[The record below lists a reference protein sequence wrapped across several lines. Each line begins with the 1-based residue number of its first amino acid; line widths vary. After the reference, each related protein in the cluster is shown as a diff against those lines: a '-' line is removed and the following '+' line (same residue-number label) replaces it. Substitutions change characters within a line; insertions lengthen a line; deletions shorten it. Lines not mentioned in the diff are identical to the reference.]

1 MKKLISKNTSKS
13 SYVNENITIDAKHG
27 EMINYFQKLN
37 ESIPKMKEE
46 IKKLVLEYNNKDY
59 TRLNDLEY
67 IFYRDSLKE
76 KITELKKKINSIEN
90 NKEINNYYLDVGTL
104 LHSYYEN
111 IETSKN
117 NDNLLIENFEDN
129 LLNYDNSDIDE
140 DNNLDDEIDNDETIH
155 EDNNRIFSKSH
166 ESSSTE
172 SNSNKKSVLHF
183 FHNRE
188 NELNQKIEQNKIDGA
203 IRKLQ
208 TLTDPLL
215 GQALQGSAEKI
226 EDKLD
231 SKIDTKQDT
240 YTSMKIS
247 DFVKEESIFKK
258 KNVLEEYLQKIDPNY
273 VSRIKIDIQIYKCPL
288 CNIDM
293 TLFPSDGIQICEQCG
308 TQQNILIESDKPS
321 FKDPPMEVCY
331 FSYKRV
337 NHFNEWL
344 AQFQA
349 KESTEIPDEVYEKIL
364 AEIKKERIVNL
375 EKLTTRKIRQYL
387 KKIKLNKYYDHAAHI
402 LYQINGVQPPTMS
415 KDLEEKLRLMF
426 KEIQSPFME
435 VCPKTRKNFLNYSYI
450 LHKFV
455 ELLGLDEYKVNFPL
469 LKDREKLHQTDMIWC
484 KICEK
489 LGWHFI
495 KSI

>member
-1 MKKLISKNTSKS
+1 
-13 SYVNENITIDAKHG
+13 
-27 EMINYFQKLN
+27 
-37 ESIPKMKEE
+37 
-46 IKKLVLEYNNKDY
+46 
-59 TRLNDLEY
+59 
-67 IFYRDSLKE
+67 
-76 KITELKKKINSIEN
+76 
-90 NKEINNYYLDVGTL
+90 
-104 LHSYYEN
+104 
-111 IETSKN
+111 
-117 NDNLLIENFEDN
+117 
-129 LLNYDNSDIDE
+129 
-140 DNNLDDEIDNDETIH
+140 
-155 EDNNRIFSKSH
+155 
-166 ESSSTE
+166 
-172 SNSNKKSVLHF
+172 
-183 FHNRE
+183 
-188 NELNQKIEQNKIDGA
+188 
-203 IRKLQ
+203 
-208 TLTDPLL
+208 
-215 GQALQGSAEKI
+215 
-226 EDKLD
+226 
-231 SKIDTKQDT
+231 
-240 YTSMKIS
+240 MKIS
-247 DFVKEESIFKK
+247 DFVKEESTFKK

-273 VSRIKIDIQIYKCPL
+273 ISKIKIDIQIYKCPK

-308 TQQNILIESDKPS
+308 IQQNILIESDKPS

-349 KESTEIPDEVYEKIL
+349 KESTEIPDEVYDKIL